1 MVYFLYPE
9 TAGRTLEDLNAYFD
23 IDSGNTWYIPIGDKI
38 AKSSVRPVAAIEAE
52 EARIHAASG
61 GKTIDKSKGASHV
74 EQIDL

>member
-1 MVYFLYPE
+1 MVYILYPE

-23 IDSGNTWYIPIGDKI
+23 VDSGNTWYIPIKDKI

-52 EARIHAASG
+52 QARIQAASG
-61 GKTIDKSKGASHV
+61 GKMIEQGKGASHV